1 MVREVPGILYAQV
14 VGAEEVSPVFVIA
27 LVLSAAFVMCLVI
40 GTEEGE

>member
-27 LVLSAAFVMCLVI
+27 LVLAAAFVMCLVI